1 MASSASYTAFIASN
15 FAGGQEAPPIQ
26 PPSDLPQATSLQAT
40 LTEINIIANDVD
52 MQPPPSEW
60 GRYIIMDTNILLGH
74 YEALRTFVE
83 DIEKL
88 SAPIL
93 VVVPGIVVQELDR
106 QKNRDKLAWP
116 ARRASGWLL
125 EKVRAKKGVKVQAT
139 EETCKPSG
147 NWRTRMDGELTMSED
162 MMNDHLIID
171 CAEHFQRRFGA
182 GHTFLC
188 SADNNLGIIANAQG
202 LPIITPPRRGLWT
215 SRDIAKSA
223 YGMESPVV
231 AVFSSSNLAQQ
242 PAQQQ
247 RRQDAKSNSTGVA
260 GVVENPAAVKA
271 VQVEETDSMLIDDE
285 DADALSTEETPLNVL
300 HDDVRE
306 FFTRLLVDLAGR
318 VGASGIRPEDVS
330 VHAPAYVKRD
340 YRTWSAAEALDY
352 LYDHCKGVKKEMR
365 SPAPEVFLSKRYS
378 ARGARTGQEWS
389 PADWR
394 VGLENLNIVGAAFG
408 EKALSESVKDLQA
421 YLAVA
426 LQTIRR

>member
-1 MASSASYTAFIASN
+1 
-15 FAGGQEAPPIQ
+15 
-26 PPSDLPQATSLQAT
+26 
-40 LTEINIIANDVD
+40 
-52 MQPPPSEW
+52 
-60 GRYIIMDTNILLGH
+60 
-74 YEALRTFVE
+74 
-83 DIEKL
+83 
-88 SAPIL
+88 
-93 VVVPGIVVQELDR
+93 
-106 QKNRDKLAWP
+106 
-116 ARRASGWLL
+116 
-125 EKVRAKKGVKVQAT
+125 
-139 EETCKPSG
+139 
-147 NWRTRMDGELTMSED
+147 
-162 MMNDHLIID
+162 
-171 CAEHFQRRFGA
+171 HFQRRFGA

-202 LPIITPPRRGLWT
+202 LPIITPPRRGRWT

-260 GVVENPAAVKA
+260 GVAENPAAVKA

-285 DADALSTEETPLNVL
+285 DADALEETPLNVL

-330 VHAPAYVKRD
+330 VHAPA
-340 YRTWSAAEALDY
+340 TWSAAEALDY
-352 LYDHCKGVKKEMR
+352 LYDHCKGIKKEMR

-408 EKALSESVKDLQA
+408 VKDLQA